1 MISGQ
6 HSASASVDFRD
17 HLPQEAD
24 DEKGCFSGCCFCR
37 WVVATCDF
45 FKSIKRYINNWWVNR
60 SYIKTLHE
68 YNISD
73 VLEKVSGE
81 DNKLGQGAN
90 ARVERHQMVAEDSQ
104 EHEIAYKV
112 PDISLAML
120 VPSQA
125 LAGIAAMV
133 EHANYC
139 ADQEKKAL
147 AALSH
152 PNIIKP
158 VLPHGKTGYAKKSTV
173 IEVKAF
179 SQEEKLALKQDISL
193 AGDPPDFDF
202 DIIESVTTGPAGIP
216 LPLADMTLEAQM
228 QGMSFTAGQKD
239 SAIRAM
245 TGAVAHMHEN
255 GYVHLDIKPG
265 NVLRKGDVWMLC
277 DFGSAHHYSELH
289 KASMDCMPLFVKRSF
304 FYALYL
310 FGTLKYVSP
319 QVHSRFYIDSMST
332 LKQLVAIFRISR
344 PKLADSVFYT
354 DARQADAYSLGI
366 VLFEVLTGVNPTPD
380 ERSFLDQPMDGYPD
394 LFQTHVDQLL
404 QDHKDE
410 IGDYY
415 EIVAGLLKSVC
426 GQRMTVPEAQRRLAQ
441 TAQPD

>member
-1 MISGQ
+1 MISRQ
-6 HSASASVDFRD
+6 CTESASVDFRN

-24 DEKGCFSGCCFCR
+24 DEKGCFSSCCFCR
-37 WVVATCDF
+37 WVVAIYDF
-45 FKSIKRYINNWWVNR
+45 FKSIKRYINDWCVNR
-60 SYIKTLHE
+60 SYKKTLHE

-81 DNKLGQGAN
+81 NNRLGLGAN
-90 ARVERHQMVAEDSQ
+90 GRVERHQMVAEGPQ
-104 EHEIAYKV
+104 EQEIAYKV

-120 VPSQA
+120 VPGQA
-125 LAGIAAMV
+125 WAGITAIA

-179 SQEEKLALKQDISL
+179 SEEEKLSLKQGISL

-216 LPLADMTLEAQM
+216 LPLADTTLEAQM
-228 QGMSFTAGQKD
+228 RRMSFTAAQKD

-245 TGAVAHMHEN
+245 THAVAHMHEN
-255 GYVHLDIKPG
+255 GYAHLDIKPS

-277 DFGSAHHYSELH
+277 DFGSAHHYSELY
-289 KASMDCMPLFVKRSF
+289 KGSMDCMPLFVRRSIF
-304 FYALYL
+304 HALYL

-319 QVHSRFYIDSMST
+319 QVHSRFYISSKPT
-332 LKQLVAIFRISR
+332 LEQITAISRISR
-344 PKLADSVFYT
+344 PKAADPVYYT

-380 ERSFLDQPMDGYPD
+380 ERSILDQPMDKYTD

-410 IGDYY
+410 LGGYH
-415 EIVAGLLKSVC
+415 EIVAGLLRSEC
-426 GQRMTVPEAQRRLAQ
+426 GQRMTVPEAQRRLARI
-441 TAQPD
+441 AKPD